1 MKSKTEELKEL
12 KDSVKDDVAQ
22 YAEIEAVASMK
33 GGKRIIKGL
42 KSDIITSI
50 EKLSSN
56 YQEASH
62 IVLISYCAELK
73 QKIDLYKLFMV
84 APNNAKMAKEA
95 LNKLL
100 EEYPEAE

>member
-12 KDSVKDDVAQ
+12 KDSVKEDIAQ

-33 GGKRIIKGL
+33 GGKRIIKNL
-42 KSDIITSI
+42 KADIIGSI
-50 EKLSSN
+50 DKLSSK
-56 YQEASH
+56 YQTVSH
-62 IVLISYCAELK
+62 TELISYCAELK
-73 QKIDLYKLFMV
+73 ERLSLYKLFMV

-100 EEYPEAE
+100 EEYPDVE